1 MKWDFTAGSPEQLA
15 KVGRKLFTATK
26 QKFLDEQLQ
35 MTRFLEAMSL
45 SSMLEFPVQVRH
57 TGENAVPDFQI
68 ESGERRIAIELAKI
82 TVQDMEH
89 ALGLQ
94 RNGVKRTVH
103 ISSLYRQKSEPR
115 TKDEVIKEGFSIP
128 TWTFGV
134 SPKELNEI
142 WIKEVATQL
151 DKKTAVLQG
160 NQFERGD
167 ENWLVLWDRIETGE
181 FEIKSRIE
189 AVKSLLASR
198 WKSDWYSRVFIQQI
212 EILPFLAIFSEDEF
226 SSIPKNLGK
235 PTHNFPPEFIFSGSP
250 DDQSTCR
257 SSKKE

>member
-89 ALGLQ
+89 APKPYCRQL
-94 RNGVKRTVH
+94 NH
-103 ISSLYRQKSEPR
+103 ILF
-115 TKDEVIKEGFSIP
+115 EV
-128 TWTFGV
+128 
-134 SPKELNEI
+134 L
-142 WIKEVATQL
+142 
-151 DKKTAVLQG
+151 
-160 NQFERGD
+160 
-167 ENWLVLWDRIETGE
+167 
-181 FEIKSRIE
+181 
-189 AVKSLLASR
+189 
-198 WKSDWYSRVFIQQI
+198 
-212 EILPFLAIFSEDEF
+212 FL
-226 SSIPKNLGK
+226 
-235 PTHNFPPEFIFSGSP
+235 
-250 DDQSTCR
+250 
-257 SSKKE
+257 